1 MASQAKGDSGSA
13 SSGAAKRPSQARA
26 PQLERGRARVAS
38 LLTAGAKVFAEKGY
52 DAATMTQIAAEA
64 EASIGSLYQFF
75 PTKVL
80 LAEALHGEQRVVLSG
95 MLGKLGADAGKQS
108 AADLADRVF
117 AVMAEFLM
125 LHPAYLTLAERRDI
139 DPQRKR
145 ETRALMES
153 QIAGMLAQTTP
164 PLPRGRPAVVAVV
177 IIELMKAIVTI
188 STYEEEKMRAAAIN
202 ELRVMLKTY
211 LRAVSNAIRP

>member
-1 MASQAKGDSGSA
+1 MASQAKGENADA
-13 SSGAAKRPSQARA
+13 PAKAKRASQART
-26 PQLERGRARVAS
+26 PQLERGKARVAS
-38 LLTAGAKVFAEKGY
+38 LLAAGAKVFADKGY
-52 DAATMTQIAAEA
+52 DAATMTQIAAAA

-80 LAEALHGEQRVVLSG
+80 LAEALHAEQRVL
-95 MLGKLGADAGKQS
+95 LGAMLDQLGEQARKLS
-108 AADLADRVF
+108 AADLADRMF

-125 LHPAYLTLAERRDI
+125 LHPAYLTLVERRDV

-145 ETRALMES
+145 EARTAMEN
-153 QIAGMLAQTTP
+153 QIADLLAQTTP
-164 PLPRGRPAVVAVV
+164 PLPRGRSQVIAVV

-188 STYEEEKMRAAAIN
+188 STYEEERMRAAAIN

-211 LRAVSNAIRP
+211 LRAVCNAIRV

>member
-1 MASQAKGDSGSA
+1 MASRATGETAGA
-13 SSGAAKRPSQARA
+13 ARAAKRPSQART

-38 LLTAGAKVFAEKGY
+38 LLAAGARVFAEKGY

-64 EASIGSLYQFF
+64 GASIGSLYQFF

-80 LAEALHGEQRVVLSG
+80 LAEALHGEQRVQLAG
-95 MLGKLGADAGKQS
+95 MLDKLGGDARKLS

-117 AVMAEFLM
+117 AAMAEFLM
-125 LHPAYLTLAERRDI
+125 LHPAYTTLVERRDV

-145 ETRALMES
+145 ESRALMENR
-153 QIAGMLAQTTP
+153 IADLLAQTTP
-164 PLPRGRPAVVAVV
+164 PLPRGRPQVMAVV

-188 STYEEEKMRAAAIN
+188 STYEDDTMRTAAIN

-211 LRAVSNAIRP
+211 LRAVCNAIRV

>member
-1 MASQAKGDSGSA
+1 MASRATGGTADAQQG
-13 SSGAAKRPSQARA
+13 AKRPSQART

-38 LLTAGAKVFAEKGY
+38 LLAAGARVFAEKGY

-64 EASIGSLYQFF
+64 GASIGSLYQFF

-80 LAEALHGEQRVVLSG
+80 LAEALHGEQRVRLAG
-95 MLGKLGADAGKQS
+95 MLDKLGGDARKLS

-125 LHPAYLTLAERRDI
+125 LHPAYTTLVERRDV

-145 ETRALMES
+145 ESRAQMENR
-153 QIAGMLAQTTP
+153 IADLLAQTTP
-164 PLPRGRPAVVAVV
+164 PLPRGRPQVIAVV

-188 STYEEEKMRAAAIN
+188 STYEEDAMRAAAIN

-211 LRAVSNAIRP
+211 LRAVCNAIRV